1 MSLQAKIF
9 ERSTNLGVS
18 NDCLSVLAGVPASR
32 LSMAARGIRD
42 LDNESAIILNRIVG
56 EMEALANS
64 VAPVPINWRDV
75 AAIKNALESR
85 RTQ

>member
-1 MSLQAKIF
+1 
-9 ERSTNLGVS
+9 
-18 NDCLSVLAGVPASR
+18 
-32 LSMAARGIRD
+32 MAARGIRD